1 MVPISIGLNEY
12 SKQYGLR
19 KVTGL
24 PETFYII
31 LAQYSGHYFSRSDCK
46 PDQNEACCEE

>member
-1 MVPISIGLNEY
+1 MGLNEY
-12 SKQYGLR
+12 SKLYGLR

-24 PETFYII
+24 PKIFYDI

-46 PDQNEACCEE
+46 PDKNETRC